1 VPLFRGAVAPTARR
15 AAIRR
20 RWARPTC
27 HHVRK
32 EEEVEREGGRKGR
45 WERRLRRQ
53 RLREDR
59 RRSGRRASAREKR
72 RRRDILRNLRKEKP
86 KLAIYLVGWIRT
98 RSRGSRE
105 EGKEGRENS
114 GSRFD
119 QDFVGRRR
127 AIGIED
133 LTDEKI

>member
-1 VPLFRGAVAPTARR
+1 VRPSGGARLGRHAATSGKRKRLRG
-15 AAIRR
+15 
-20 RWARPTC
+20 
-27 HHVRK
+27 
-32 EEEVEREGGRKGR
+32 REGGREGG
-45 WERRLRRQ
+45 
-53 RLREDR
+53 
-59 RRSGRRASAREKR
+59 SGVREKR

-86 KLAIYLVGWIRT
+86 KLAIYLVGWIQT
-98 RSRGSRE
+98 RSQGSRE

-119 QDFVGRRR
+119 QDFAGRRR